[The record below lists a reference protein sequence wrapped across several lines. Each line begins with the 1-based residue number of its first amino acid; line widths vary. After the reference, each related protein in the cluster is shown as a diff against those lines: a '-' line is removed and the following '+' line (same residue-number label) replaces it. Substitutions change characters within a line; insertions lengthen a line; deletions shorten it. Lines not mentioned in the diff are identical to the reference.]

1 MSFED
6 DSPQTIAALYVE
18 VKLYLKL
25 NNHSDNIIDRC
36 DFKDCRFSIL
46 PSAIPGYEFF

>member
-1 MSFED
+1 MSFDD

-18 VKLYLKL
+18 V
-25 NNHSDNIIDRC
+25 SDNIIDRC